1 MIQTL
6 ANQLNEEQQSQILDA
21 LSAGLNISAIKL
33 YREATGCDLKTAKD
47 FIDGLIAELNHD
59 GSATPRNP
67 ARPRSVEF
75 LGRVW
80 LYRGRGR
87 HIGHN
92 RLYLEISP
100 FIKD

>member
-47 FIDGLIAELNHD
+47 FIDDLIAELNHD

-67 ARPRSVEF
+67 IARAVWSFSVGFGYIVVAVGILGTIGCIWRF
-75 LGRVW
+75 L
-80 LYRGRGR
+80 L
-87 HIGHN
+87 
-92 RLYLEISP
+92 S
-100 FIKD
+100 